1 MSLASVLVCGHAGKE
16 EEMGTGRKK
25 AASDV
30 IFNQS
35 FLSPG
40 SLSQQLNTVPKGV
53 TVVGC
58 SFLNQQNVCSFF
70 PPARLGRLCIHFP
83 DCFRH
88 PCSFHLSSLFLG
100 KKRHKSF
107 LAPDVRVLDFILC
120 SVIPNERLREAPPLK
135 ASVPAWKVLGCCIR

>member
-1 MSLASVLVCGHAGKE
+1 MAWAYLKAHMSLSSVSVCGHAGEE

-53 TVVGC
+53 TVVDRT
-58 SFLNQQNVCSFF
+58 STLFFHQQ
-70 PPARLGRLCIHFP
+70 G
-83 DCFRH
+83 
-88 PCSFHLSSLFLG
+88 
-100 KKRHKSF
+100 
-107 LAPDVRVLDFILC
+107 
-120 SVIPNERLREAPPLK
+120 
-135 ASVPAWKVLGCCIR
+135 